1 MSILIDEV
9 KRQTEVRRKGKS
21 ATSFTLFTAKIMFE
35 DIPATAEDVELLFS
49 KYSFKWCFLVCEN
62 GFVRCGDN
70 QALWDNFD
78 SAIGVAVNIFIDDS
92 YIE

>member
-1 MSILIDEV
+1 MSRLIDEV
-9 KRQTEVRRKGKS
+9 KRQTEVWRKGKS

-35 DIPATAEDVELLFS
+35 DIPATAQDVELLFS